1 MQTAVILGYLVLMIV
16 LGLYFARKR
25 VRDSADFMVAGR
37 SLSYGVLVGTLVATF
52 IGSGSIIGGA
62 SFVYQHGPLASIIF
76 FAGTP
81 VGIIVL
87 YFLLAERIRAAATFT
102 IPEIIEQRYGR
113 FARGIAA
120 LIILLAY
127 VGIVSYQFIGG
138 GYALNVTLGLPVWL
152 GSLISMAVMVF
163 LAMIGG
169 LVSVAYTDFISSLII
184 FFSLLVAVPIAL
196 GDVGGLSGLFN
207 ALPTDRQSWSG
218 GLTPIQLLGYFLPL
232 CLLLLGDQNI
242 YQRFSAARD
251 PATARRSAAGF
262 FIGAILINALIVL
275 LVSATI
281 VSFPNIKP
289 DTAILVLG
297 ARGVPDILGG
307 FILAAT
313 IGLIVTTGNSYLLS
327 SAGNL
332 VHDLYMNVFGAHIA
346 ESRRLTVDRATVVV
360 LGVFAYCL
368 GTFFPSV
375 LAIQMYSYTMYGA
388 AITPALIAALVWR
401 GATVPGGIASIVM
414 GGAAT
419 LIWEIILGKP
429 LGWNSV
435 LISLPLSVLTLVLV
449 SLVTQSRRTP
459 RIGER
464 VTG

>member
-1 MQTAVILGYLVLMIV
+1 MQSAIIVGYLIIMVV
-16 LGLYFARKR
+16 LGLYFAKSR

-37 SLSYGVLVGTLVATF
+37 SLSYGVLIGTLVATF

-62 SFVYQHGPLASIIF
+62 SFVYQHGPLAAIFF

-81 VGIIVL
+81 IGILIL
-87 YFLLAERIRAAATFT
+87 YFFLAHRIRAAAIYT
-102 IPEIIEQRYGR
+102 IPEIIEKRYGR
-113 FARGIAA
+113 FARGMAA

-138 GYALNVTLGLPVWL
+138 GYALNVTLGLPVWE
-152 GSLISMAVMVF
+152 GALISAVVMIF

-169 LVSVAYTDFISSLII
+169 LVSVAYTDFISSIII
-184 FFSLLVAVPIAL
+184 FLSLLIALPIAL
-196 GDVGGLSGLFN
+196 MNVGGLSDMFA
-207 ALPTDRQSWSG
+207 ALPAAKQSWTG
-218 GLTPIQLLGYFLPL
+218 GLTTVQLLGYFLPL
-232 CLLLLGDQNI
+232 FLLLLGDQNI

-251 PATARRSAAGF
+251 ATTARRSAAGF
-262 FIGAILINALIVL
+262 FIGAILINALIIL
-275 LVSATI
+275 LVATTI
-281 VSFPNIKP
+281 VAFPDIKP
-289 DTAILVLG
+289 DTAVLVLG
-297 ARGVPDILGG
+297 ARGVPDLLGG

-313 IGLIVTTGNSYLLS
+313 VGLIITTGNSYLLS

-332 VHDLYMNVFGAHIA
+332 VHDLYVNVFGRRIA
-346 ESRRLTVDRATVVV
+346 ESRRLLVDRGTVVA

-401 GATVPGGIASIVM
+401 GATVPGGVASILV

-419 LIWEIILGKP
+419 LIWEIALGKP
-429 LGWNSV
+429 LELNSV
-435 LISLPLSVLTLVLV
+435 LISLPLSVLTLIVV
-449 SLVTQSRRTP
+449 SLLTQQRCTP
-459 RIGER
+459 LIGEQ
-464 VTG
+464 TE